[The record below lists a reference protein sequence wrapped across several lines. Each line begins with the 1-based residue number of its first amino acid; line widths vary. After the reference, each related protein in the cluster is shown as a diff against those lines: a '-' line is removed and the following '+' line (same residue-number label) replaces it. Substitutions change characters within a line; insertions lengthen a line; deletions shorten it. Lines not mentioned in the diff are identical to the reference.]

1 MKKDGNFR
9 TWNYKVKFM
18 HAMGGILNILDPD
31 EERIQ
36 KLESNQKK
44 KSEGSTEWQKDGK
57 CRRLIKTVR

>member
-1 MKKDGNFR
+1 
-9 TWNYKVKFM
+9 M
-18 HAMGGILNILDPD
+18 HAMGGILNILDLD